1 MYAKPMAVP
10 EIRHNP
16 FSAFMAL
23 VGIILPFL
31 FWEDSIF
38 IYLLILSPLYLVYSS
53 KWLALGLLA
62 TAVLWPHITERN
74 MLMRLVL
81 IVDSV
86 YIGFFASKSTK
97 YKITPTKV
105 PNNDFV
111 FLI

>member
-1 MYAKPMAVP
+1 MAVP

-38 IYLLILSPLYLVYSS
+38 IYVLILSPLYLVYSS

-62 TAVLWPHITERN
+62 TAVLWPNITERN

-81 IVDSV
+81 IVDSI